1 MNKNGLSEKKLGF
14 KFNSINEQIMC
25 LSKGLN
31 LEPDQ
36 ALDWVKANNSTD
48 NKNICAI
55 ANWRY
60 VSPNYGLAVKKLL
73 LCVSE
78 FSQKEVINFRLL
90 KFDNSFSQEER
101 YKAYFT
107 KILSQQG
114 EIVILPAEISDN
126 YRRFQAVVVKHLSE
140 GFSFGVFA
148 TLSLLI
154 ANPRLLNEDM
164 EIACLGDRY
173 APNNNG
179 DFSMIPQLSWQNG
192 IILSGIKPVD
202 DVSHIIISNP
212 R

>member
-1 MNKNGLSEKKLGF
+1 
-14 KFNSINEQIMC
+14 
-25 LSKGLN
+25 LN

-36 ALDWVKANNSTD
+36 ALDWVKATNGTD
-48 NKNICAI
+48 KKNICAI
-55 ANWRY
+55 ANWRH

-73 LCVSE
+73 LRVSE
-78 FSQKEVINFRLL
+78 SSRKEVINFRLL

-154 ANPRLLNEDM
+154 ANPGLLNEDM

-202 DVSHIIISNP
+202 DVSRIIISNP